1 MCSITL
7 RHMSHVLGLSCFSR
21 VQLFVTL
28 WTVACQVPL
37 SMGFSRQVYL
47 SGLLCPPGHLSQPS
61 DQTHVSYISC
71 IGRWVLYHEFHLGSL
86 RAKMA
91 TAKLRYESKE
101 RHSSAQVKE
110 QVTAEAEPQQL
121 WTESTRMDLSPSLKS
136 TGMEVVRA

>member
-1 MCSITL
+1 MSACVRAKLLQSCSAL
-7 RHMSHVLGLSCFSR
+7 CN
-21 VQLFVTL
+21 
-28 WTVACQVPL
+28 P
-37 SMGFSRQVYL
+37 MGCS
-47 SGLLCPPGHLSQPS
+47 PPGSSVHGILPARILELVAMPSSKGSSQLR

>member
-1 MCSITL
+1 MHAKLLQSCPTLCDSLDCSSPGSSVHGILPARILELVAMPSSKGSSQL
-7 RHMSHVLGLSCFSR
+7 R
-21 VQLFVTL
+21 
-28 WTVACQVPL
+28 
-37 SMGFSRQVYL
+37 
-47 SGLLCPPGHLSQPS
+47 